1 MPSSQS
7 SVIAHPDHAV
17 TIRLGF
23 SPAQDPAANAST
35 ERASSGDEAMFKLSR
50 RLWSLEIHRRL
61 HLQAR
66 RMI

>member
-7 SVIAHPDHAV
+7 SVVAHSDHRIAGPSD
-17 TIRLGF
+17 F
-23 SPAQDPAANAST
+23 SPAQDTVATVSAN
-35 ERASSGDEAMFKLSR
+35 RASSGDEAMHKLSR
-50 RLWSLEIHRRL
+50 RLWSLEVNRRL